1 VRRLSIHAHFSPTTL
16 FFGVHAM
23 GDLISSKR
31 FWAAVAGVA
40 VVIAKQFW
48 PDIPE
53 EAVTNFVMVVSAWIV
68 GETFRPVTT
77 PGPKQ

>member
-1 VRRLSIHAHFSPTTL
+1 
-16 FFGVHAM
+16 M

-40 VVIAKQFW
+40 VVIAKQFM

-53 EAVTNFVMVVSAWIV
+53 DAVTNIVMVVSAWIV

-77 PGPKQ
+77 PGPK

>member
-1 VRRLSIHAHFSPTTL
+1 
-16 FFGVHAM
+16 M

-53 EAVTNFVMVVSAWIV
+53 QAVTDFVMVVSAWIV
-68 GETFRPVTT
+68 GETLRPVTT
-77 PGPKQ
+77 KAEK

>member
-1 VRRLSIHAHFSPTTL
+1 MHGFSPPTL
-16 FFGVHAM
+16 HFFGVHAM

-31 FWAAVAGVA
+31 FWAAVAGV
-40 VVIAKQFW
+40 VVLVAKEFW

-53 EAVTNFVMVVSAWIV
+53 EAVTNFVMLVSAWIV

-77 PGPKQ
+77 PGPNQ

>member
-1 VRRLSIHAHFSPTTL
+1 
-16 FFGVHAM
+16 M

-40 VVIAKQFW
+40 VVAAKQFW
-48 PDIPE
+48 PDVPE
-53 EAVTNFVMVVSAWIV
+53 EAVTNFVMLVSAWIV
-68 GETFRPVTT
+68 GETFRPVTA